1 MILRTMQQS
10 TITPI
15 EQYYFHQEALLCD
28 VPDMIH
34 EVQHDYGPP
43 RNRKINVLSDYES
56 LHWTNYTKPQLRRIY
71 RCFNF
76 GHDPIRIH
84 CSEGHY
90 YRFDPEYIFLF
101 GLVKISSGMDNLALC
116 ALYFGGSPRRMSN
129 GFKWF
134 CITIYDRY
142 YTTVIGYGGLIREVH
157 NLPYYAVKIARRFNQ
172 ERFLIDNVTGE
183 RYDFDEHPGVDE
195 DKFRIAMLIDGS
207 VTETATTGTWPNGNY
222 EGSMRKKNAYMT
234 QHSIYSSY

>member
-1 MILRTMQQS
+1 
-10 TITPI
+10 
-15 EQYYFHQEALLCD
+15 
-28 VPDMIH
+28 
-34 EVQHDYGPP
+34 
-43 RNRKINVLSDYES
+43 
-56 LHWTNYTKPQLRRIY
+56 
-71 RCFNF
+71 
-76 GHDPIRIH
+76 
-84 CSEGHY
+84 
-90 YRFDPEYIFLF
+90 
-101 GLVKISSGMDNLALC
+101 MDNLALC

-142 YTTVIGYGGLIREVH
+142 HTTVIGYGGLIREVH

-207 VTETATTGTWPNGNY
+207 VTETATTGTGPNGNY
-222 EGSMRKKNAYMT
+222 EGSMRKENAYMT
-234 QHSIYSSY
+234 QRSIYSGYKKQHGLSNLVICLPTGIHYIYGPCSMRRSDRSMVNMSNIDLSDLLIEQGPYI